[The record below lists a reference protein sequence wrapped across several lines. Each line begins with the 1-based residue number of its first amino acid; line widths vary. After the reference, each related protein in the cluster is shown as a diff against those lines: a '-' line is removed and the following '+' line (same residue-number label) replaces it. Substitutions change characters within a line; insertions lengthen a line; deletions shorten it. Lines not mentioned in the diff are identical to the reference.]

1 MSAGRVAA
9 LAITTVGLLA
19 TTASAQGLGA
29 AAARAAEARKT
40 TGTQPA
46 VKLTDADLPKASVLE
61 AELSSFTINT
71 HVLHRY
77 ASARGCI
84 ASVRSL
90 TPPVDEAL
98 LAAEKAEKDQL
109 TIEGIMRDHA
119 EVLGCFER
127 WRIEAREY
135 TLAHIAF
142 YRAIED
148 TGESGGHRQIDCRP
162 SVNRTRSFCSS
173 STTTAA
179 TTSPSGRR
187 RRARW
192 LSSASGGNDPR
203 HAAVLVV
210 G

>member
-1 MSAGRVAA
+1 MSAARVAA
-9 LAITTVGLLA
+9 VVAAVVAFA
-19 TTASAQGLGA
+19 TGASAQGLGA

-40 TGTQPA
+40 TGTQPP
-46 VKLTDADLPKASVLE
+46 VKLTDADLPRASILE
-61 AELSSFTINT
+61 AELSTFTINT

-109 TIEGIMRDHA
+109 TREDIMREHA

-127 WRIEAREY
+127 WRIEPREY

-148 TGESGGHRQIDCRP
+148 AGNLHAVADRLSPIRKQNARFLLELDDNGSYYFREWTTKESALVEQRKRRQ
-162 SVNRTRSFCSS
+162 
-173 STTTAA
+173 
-179 TTSPSGRR
+179 
-187 RRARW
+187 
-192 LSSASGGNDPR
+192 
-203 HAAVLVV
+203 
-210 G
+210 

>member
-1 MSAGRVAA
+1 MSAGRLAA
-9 LAITTVGLLA
+9 LTITAVGLLA

-98 LAAEKAEKDQL
+98 LAAERAEKDQL
-109 TIEGIMRDHA
+109 TIEGIMRDHT

-148 TGESGGHRQIDCRP
+148 TTNLEAIGNRLPPIRKQNATFLLQLDDNGSYYFSEWTTKESALVEQRK
-162 SVNRTRSFCSS
+162 
-173 STTTAA
+173 
-179 TTSPSGRR
+179 RR
-187 RRARW
+187 K
-192 LSSASGGNDPR
+192 
-203 HAAVLVV
+203 
-210 G
+210 

>member
-1 MSAGRVAA
+1 MSAGRVV
-9 LAITTVGLLA
+9 AIVVITVA
-19 TTASAQGLGA
+19 FASTASAQGLGA

-40 TGTQPA
+40 TGTQPP

-61 AELSSFTINT
+61 AELSTFSINT

-84 ASVRSL
+84 AGVRSL
-90 TPPVDEAL
+90 TPTVDDAL

-119 EVLGCFER
+119 EVLGCFDR

-142 YRAIED
+142 FRAIED
-148 TGESGGHRQIDCRP
+148 AANLGAIADRLSPIRKQNAKFLLELDDNGSYYFREWTTKESALVEQRK
-162 SVNRTRSFCSS
+162 
-173 STTTAA
+173 
-179 TTSPSGRR
+179 RR
-187 RRARW
+187 K
-192 LSSASGGNDPR
+192 
-203 HAAVLVV
+203 
-210 G
+210 

>member
-9 LAITTVGLLA
+9 LVVTTLVA
-19 TTASAQGLGA
+19 FASTASAQGLGA

-40 TGTQPA
+40 TGTQPPI
-46 VKLTDADLPKASVLE
+46 KLTDADLPKASVLE
-61 AELSSFTINT
+61 AELSTFSINT

-84 ASVRSL
+84 AGVRSL
-90 TPPVDEAL
+90 TPAVDDAL

-119 EVLGCFER
+119 EVLGCFDR
-127 WRIEAREY
+127 WRIEPREY

-148 TGESGGHRQIDCRP
+148 ATNLGAVADRLSPIRKQNAKFLLELDDNGSYYFREWTTKESALVEQRK
-162 SVNRTRSFCSS
+162 
-173 STTTAA
+173 
-179 TTSPSGRR
+179 RR
-187 RRARW
+187 K
-192 LSSASGGNDPR
+192 
-203 HAAVLVV
+203 
-210 G
+210 

>member
-1 MSAGRVAA
+1 MSAAGVAA
-9 LAITTVGLLA
+9 FVVITVGA
-19 TTASAQGLGA
+19 FAQAASAQGLGA

-40 TGTQPA
+40 TGTQPPI
-46 VKLTDADLPKASVLE
+46 KLTDADLPRASILE
-61 AELSSFTINT
+61 AELSTFTINT

-77 ASARGCI
+77 ASARGCV

-90 TPPVDEAL
+90 TPAVDDDL

-127 WRIEAREY
+127 WRIEPREY

-148 TGESGGHRQIDCRP
+148 AGNIDAVADRLSPIRKQNARFLLELDDNGSYYFREWTTKESALVEQ
-162 SVNRTRSFCSS
+162 
-173 STTTAA
+173 
-179 TTSPSGRR
+179 RR
-187 RRARW
+187 RRK
-192 LSSASGGNDPR
+192 
-203 HAAVLVV
+203 
-210 G
+210 

>member
-1 MSAGRVAA
+1 MSAARVSAVVV
-9 LAITTVGLLA
+9 TVVVAVA
-19 TTASAQGLGA
+19 TAASAQGLGA

-40 TGTQPA
+40 TGTQPPI
-46 VKLTDADLPKASVLE
+46 KLTDADLPRASILE

-77 ASARGCI
+77 ASARGCV

-90 TPPVDEAL
+90 TPSVDDDL

-127 WRIEAREY
+127 WRIEPREY
-135 TLAHIAF
+135 SLAHIAF

-148 TGESGGHRQIDCRP
+148 
-162 SVNRTRSFCSS
+162 
-173 STTTAA
+173 
-179 TTSPSGRR
+179 
-187 RRARW
+187 
-192 LSSASGGNDPR
+192 ASNI
-203 HAAVLVV
+203 AAVADRLSPIRKQNARFLLELDDN
-210 G
+210 GSYYFREWTTKESALIEQRKRRK

>member
-1 MSAGRVAA
+1 MSAGRLAA
-9 LAITTVGLLA
+9 LTITAVGLLA

-29 AAARAAEARKT
+29 AAARATEARKT
-40 TGTQPA
+40 TGTQPPI
-46 VKLTDADLPKASVLE
+46 KLTDADLPKASVLE

-90 TPPVDEAL
+90 TPPVDDAL
-98 LAAEKAEKDQL
+98 LAAERAEKDQL

-127 WRIEAREY
+127 WRIEPREY

-148 TGESGGHRQIDCRP
+148 ASNLDAVANRLPPIRKQNARFLLELDDNGSYYFSEWTTKESALVEQRK
-162 SVNRTRSFCSS
+162 
-173 STTTAA
+173 
-179 TTSPSGRR
+179 RR
-187 RRARW
+187 K
-192 LSSASGGNDPR
+192 
-203 HAAVLVV
+203 
-210 G
+210 

>member
-9 LAITTVGLLA
+9 LTITAVGLLA

-46 VKLTDADLPKASVLE
+46 VTLTDADLPRASVLE

-90 TPPVDEAL
+90 TPTVDEAL
-98 LAAEKAEKDQL
+98 LAAERSEKDQL
-109 TIEGIMRDHA
+109 TIEGIMRDHT

-148 TGESGGHRQIDCRP
+148 TTNLEAIGNRLPPIRKQNAKFLRELDDNGSYYFSEWTTKESALVEQRK
-162 SVNRTRSFCSS
+162 
-173 STTTAA
+173 
-179 TTSPSGRR
+179 RR
-187 RRARW
+187 K
-192 LSSASGGNDPR
+192 
-203 HAAVLVV
+203 
-210 G
+210 